1 MRDIPGFRFKNT
13 ETTAKILAKIPPEC
27 ATVDILL
34 SLRGAMLL
42 DKTQKILCH
51 MKKLNADVLT
61 LAANPPLLE
70 ASTPSLLDE
79 VAESPDE
86 KYQALTSAEFA
97 SSKCQCYG

>member
-1 MRDIPGFRFKNT
+1 MRDIPGFRFQST
-13 ETTAKILAKIPPEC
+13 ETAAKILAKIPPEC
-27 ATVDILL
+27 VTVDILL

-42 DKTQKILCH
+42 DKTQKILCY
-51 MKKLNADVLT
+51 MKKLNAGVLALAVNPT
-61 LAANPPLLE
+61 LME

-79 VAESPDE
+79 VAESADE